1 MSSDLPQSGGAR
13 ADGLSEATRRRLQEC
28 FKQASMRMA
37 QENYDYAAELFT
49 TCVAGDPGNVAYV
62 QSFLANLKKKYR
74 DNKKGSALASVQG
87 MMHIASMKK
96 AARSKDW
103 VGVIRAGLEMLK
115 LNPWH
120 TSTLEEMANACREL
134 GFHDVRLV
142 YLKMAQEARPN
153 DPAVC
158 KLLAEAYADL
168 GQYDQAIQCWQL
180 VLKSKPN
187 DEEAL
192 KAISKLTVERT
203 IHRGGYT
210 DPARA
215 GRKEIPVAPTA
226 TVSAEAAGHAPT
238 AGASPEATLLAEI
251 RRDPNNMARYIQLA
265 DYYTTEGKFDKAR
278 EVYLRALQ
286 VFNNDPD
293 IADRLNDV
301 EIRALRHRIQE
312 LEAQGAGAADEIRQL
327 EKQILDKEIELFRR
341 RVERFPTHAAFHFE
355 LGLRLKQAERW
366 SEAIT
371 EFQKARNDPR
381 HRAACL
387 LELGQ
392 CFQAIKQ
399 NKLAL
404 QHYNE
409 ALKEIGDRDVES
421 LKLGRYLAGKLALEL
436 GDLDT
441 AEEHLTALAAV
452 DFAYRDVG
460 ELLQQITAR
469 REGGS

>member
-1 MSSDLPQSGGAR
+1 MSSDRPQGAGGGAES
-13 ADGLSEATRRRLQEC
+13 LSEAARRRLQEC

-49 TCVAGDPGNVAYV
+49 TCVSGDPGNAAYV

-87 MMHIASMKK
+87 MRHIASMKK
-96 AARSKDW
+96 AAKSQDW
-103 VGVIRAGLEMLK
+103 VGVIRAGMEMLK

-134 GFHDVRLV
+134 GYHDVRLI

-153 DPAVC
+153 DPALN
-158 KLLAEAYADL
+158 KLVAEAYSDL
-168 GQYDQAIQCWQL
+168 GQYDQAIQQWQM
-180 VLKSKPN
+180 VLKAKPN
-187 DEEAL
+187 DEEAQ
-192 KAISKLTVERT
+192 KAISKLTVEKT

-210 DPARA
+210 DPTRA
-215 GRKEIPVAPTA
+215 GRKEAPVATA
-226 TVSAEAAGHAPT
+226 TPEPT
-238 AGASPEATLLAEI
+238 AGAAAMTPPGASVEATLLAEI
-251 RRDPNNMARYIQLA
+251 RRDPSNLAKYIQLA
-265 DYYTTEGKFDKAR
+265 DHYTTEAKFDKAR
-278 EVYLRALQ
+278 DTLLRALQ
-286 VFNNDPD
+286 VSNNDPD
-293 IADRLNDV
+293 ILDRLTDV
-301 EIRALRHRIQE
+301 EIRALRHRIQQM
-312 LEAQGAGAADEIRQL
+312 EAEGVSPEQIAAL
-327 EKQILDKEIELFRR
+327 EKQVAEKEIELFRR
-341 RVERFPTHAAFHFE
+341 RVERFPTHTSFHFE
-355 LGLRLKQAERW
+355 LALRYKQAERW

-371 EFQKARNDPR
+371 EFQKARTDPR

-421 LKLGRYLAGKLALEL
+421 LKLGRYLAGKLALDL
-436 GDLDT
+436 GDLDA
-441 AEEHLTALAAV
+441 AEEHLSALAAI

-469 REGGS
+469 REGRS